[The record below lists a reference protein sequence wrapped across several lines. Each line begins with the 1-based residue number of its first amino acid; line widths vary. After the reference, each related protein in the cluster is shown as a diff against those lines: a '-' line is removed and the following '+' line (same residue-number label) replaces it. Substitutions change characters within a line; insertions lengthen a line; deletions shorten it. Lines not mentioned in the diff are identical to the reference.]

1 MSMPEA
7 ARLLQ
12 AVIADPDNDTPRLAY
27 ADWLEAEGDAD
38 RAAFIRV
45 QCMLERL
52 PIEDPQHVVLRQR
65 ETELLS
71 QYGYRWAEEFGDQ
84 ISVWVYRRGFIERVE
99 MCLETS
105 AEQIRVVLDRAPI
118 RHIRDV
124 SQLDDLTGVVEVLPG
139 LARLTGLEF
148 WGLYAFDDRLLARM
162 LGAPELANL
171 HTLILHHD
179 RNGNLAKESVLV
191 EALMSPLRA
200 NLRELAVNVD
210 GTWRGPSP
218 RLVQAMARSP
228 SLTHLRK
235 LDLSNARLG
244 VATVEAIG
252 RSIALAGLVELDMAG
267 CSLTEASW
275 RAVLNL
281 PQLPRLHWLRLHDA
295 RLVDQQRRHSG
306 YLRDQPEYVDAFT
319 ARVAAVD
326 WDTEFID
333 PYSGGTW
340 IGLSW
345 EARRRN
351 RLFAMNCFI
360 RNQNYDELEA
370 EYRREC
376 LLSGGTTI
384 ADEIGAL
391 PFAEYQRQLAA
402 NLDAALAHLD
412 RADARS
418 LFLRIRPD
426 VYWRGEFHIQAEPRP
441 DTWEPYEEY
450 SYNSPT
456 LQFPVPN
463 FLAAAEIFTKY
474 PLKGSIEPSGP
485 AMYLI
490 ARTVAAFGR
499 CLQARHLPVSVWFSC
514 VWAVFRM
521 G

>member
-1 MSMPEA
+1 MSIPEA
-7 ARLLQ
+7 AQLLQ

-27 ADWLEAEGDAD
+27 ADWLEAEGDSE
-38 RAAFIRV
+38 RATFIRV
-45 QCMLERL
+45 QCTLERL

-105 AEQIRVVLDRAPI
+105 AEQIGAVLSRAPI
-118 RHIRDV
+118 RHIRDL
-124 SQLDDLTGVVEVLPG
+124 SQLDDLTGVAEALPD
-139 LARLTGLEF
+139 LACLTGLEF

-191 EALMSPLRA
+191 EALVSPLRA
-200 NLRELAVNVD
+200 NLRDLAVNVD

-218 RLVQAMARSP
+218 RVVQAMARSP
-228 SLTHLRK
+228 YLTNLRK

-252 RSIALAGLVELDMAG
+252 RSTALAGLVELDLAG
-267 CSLTEASW
+267 CSLTEATW

-281 PQLPRLHWLRLHDA
+281 PQLPRLRWLRLHDA
-295 RLVDQQRRHSG
+295 GLVEQRRHCG
-306 YLRDQPEYVDAFT
+306 YLRDQPKYADAFT

-333 PYSGGTW
+333 PYFGGTW
-340 IGLSW
+340 TGLSW

-351 RLFAMNCFI
+351 RLFAMNRFI

-370 EYRREC
+370 EYRRAC
-376 LLSGGTTI
+376 LLNGGTTI

-391 PFAEYQRQLAA
+391 PFAEYQRRLGAD
-402 NLDAALAHLD
+402 LDAALGHLD
-412 RADARS
+412 AADARS

-426 VYWRGEFHIQAEPRP
+426 VRWRGEFHIQAEPPP

-456 LQFPVPN
+456 LQFPVPD
-463 FLAAAEIFTKY
+463 FPVAAEIFTKY
-474 PLKGSIEPSGP
+474 PLKGSIEPSSP
-485 AMYLI
+485 ALYLI

-499 CLQARHLPVSVWFSC
+499 CLHARRLPVSVWFSC
-514 VWAVFRM
+514 GWAVFRM